1 MSSIEVKYTTT
12 HEWVDFLNPKLC
24 NIGIT
29 ERIQEVYG
37 SIIFIDL
44 PTLGEYEQG
53 EIIGSVETIEGKT
66 YHIYA
71 PVSGAIYEVNRKL
84 EDDVELLNLS
94 PQDDGWIC
102 KFRLE
107 SPNEIDTLLSL
118 VEYDAY
124 EEETLN
130 EDEYLRET
138 NFYENAED
146 Y

>member
-1 MSSIEVKYTTT
+1 MSNIEIKYTTT
-12 HEWVDFLNPKLC
+12 HEWVDFFNSKLC

-66 YHIYA
+66 YPIYA
-71 PVSGAIYEVNRKL
+71 PVSGAIYEVNRDL
-84 EDDVELLNLS
+84 EDDVELLNRS

-118 VEYDAY
+118 TEYDAY